1 MGVPTGYAPATRHP
15 WPCLLFILP
24 MLIAYEMGVLFL
36 GGPHPESIR
45 NGADHWLRCALMV
58 LGVRFFWVPP
68 LVLSVVFAFW
78 AWKRRGDRPG
88 DLIGV
93 LSGMVLESIT
103 FALGLWAMSRMLA
116 PLMLQAGIELT
127 IPVPVD
133 DPAPTLSAAEPALRQ
148 VVTYLGAGIYEEAL
162 FRLALFSAIGAILR
176 AADLARGLAV
186 LLAALGSAVLFST
199 AHHIGP
205 YGQAYSNYLFLFRMA
220 AGMYFAL
227 LYQLRGFGIVVGA
240 HACYNLMVSIA

>member
-15 WPCLLFILP
+15 WPCLLFVLP
-24 MLIAYEMGVLFL
+24 MLIIYEIGVLSL
-36 GGPHPESIR
+36 GGPHPETIR
-45 NGADHWLRCALMV
+45 NGADHWLRSALMV
-58 LGVRFFWVPP
+58 LGVRYVWVPP
-68 LVLSVVFAFW
+68 LLLSVVFAFW
-78 AWKRRGDRPG
+78 AWKRRRDRPG

-103 FALGLWAMSRMLA
+103 FALGLWALSRLLA
-116 PLMLQAGIELT
+116 PLMLRAGIELAT
-127 IPVPVD
+127 GAPAVD
-133 DPAPTLSAAEPALRQ
+133 APPTLSAAEPVLRQ

-162 FRLALFSAIGAILR
+162 FRLALFSAIAAILR
-176 AADLARGLAV
+176 AVEMGQGLAV

-205 YGQAYSNYLFLFRMA
+205 YGQTYSNYLFLFRVA

-227 LYQLRGFGIVVGA
+227 LYQLRGFGIAVGA